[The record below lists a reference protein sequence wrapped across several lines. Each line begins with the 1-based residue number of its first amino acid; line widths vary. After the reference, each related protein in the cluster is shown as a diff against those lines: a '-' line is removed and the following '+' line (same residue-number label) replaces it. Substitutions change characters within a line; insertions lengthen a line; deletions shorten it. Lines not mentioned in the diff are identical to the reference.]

1 MTETPTPPRPP
12 AAPRLRVHQRRL
24 LEIVERIAQGEERA
38 RDILAAVTPGGGK
51 SLLPVI
57 AAARLVGAGVV
68 ERVVW
73 IVPRD
78 SLRLQAEE
86 AFADPVWR
94 RHLGHALSVRAADN
108 GRDPSR
114 GLAGYVTTY
123 QAIAAA
129 PALHL
134 AEARRWR
141 TLVVTDEVH
150 HLPAL
155 EDAPDEEAIA
165 AAPAAAPDEPAPDLF
180 AVAAP
185 ETGPDPAR
193 DPDGAPAAEDA
204 SAWSAALAPVLGAAQ
219 LRLHLSGTLER
230 ADGRAI
236 LWLPYRRS
244 RVAAKAREVDLDAPG
259 WRVIGYSRA
268 QALRDRAVLPV
279 TFGALDGEAR
289 WSVRA
294 ERAAAAEGEPDAEG
308 RITLGPHRL
317 SGAMPSETTRPA
329 LFAALR
335 TEFAEALLRESFIAL
350 TELRAE
356 RRARLGPKAAR
367 GLGKLLVVAP
377 DQACARRYLEMVRGW
392 LPPARAEREA
402 RLATSSER
410 DAHETLAAFRLT
422 PEPSILVTV
431 AMAYEGLD
439 APEVAVVAAL
449 THIRSRPWLE
459 QMIARATRI
468 DPHAGPVD
476 AQRALVFH
484 PDDPLFARFRHRI
497 ETEQGTLARPR
508 GRKRPALDLPLWL
521 AAERAALRE
530 AEGPELLPLDSRATG
545 LRYATL
551 RPGPEF
557 AEARPEMQ
565 AEAHLDIEAWPLAP
579 AGPDGDPGAAPAP
592 PLTPSAVERR
602 LRSRLADAVA
612 RQVVEDEGGA
622 AAGRG
627 AGQLAFGPHAAHRY
641 NAVLKRVTGR
651 GRGEMGLAE
660 LEAALAWLER
670 NRLRDHLHLLEGD
683 ARYAWDARR
692 VVKEA
697 RARARRSR
705 APDPRQEALRLD

>member
-1 MTETPTPPRPP
+1 MAPVMSSALPPSPT
-12 AAPRLRVHQRRL
+12 PRLRSHQRQL
-24 LEIVERIAQGEERA
+24 ADIVEAMARGEAGGEVGGEA
-38 RDILAAVTPGGGK
+38 GGVRDVLAAVTPGGGK

-57 AAARLVGAGVV
+57 AAARLIGAGIVS
-68 ERVVW
+68 RVVW

-94 RHLGHALSVRAADN
+94 AALDHSLSVRAADN
-108 GRDPSR
+108 GRDPCR

-123 QAIAAA
+123 QGVAAA

-134 AEARRWR
+134 AEARRHP

-155 EDAPDEEAIA
+155 GEEPVEEAEE
-165 AAPAAAPDEPAPDLF
+165 PAPAPDLF
-180 AVAAP
+180 AVPGFDAGTDGPPAP
-185 ETGPDPAR
+185 D
-193 DPDGAPAAEDA
+193 DA
-204 SAWSAALAPVLGAAQ
+204 SAWSRALAPVLAAARV
-219 LRLHLSGTLER
+219 RLHLSGTLER

-244 RVAAKAREVDLDAPG
+244 KAAAKAREVDLDAKG
-259 WRVIGYSRA
+259 WKVIGYSRA

-279 TFGALDGEAR
+279 TFGALDGEAS
-289 WSVRA
+289 WSVRG
-294 ERAAAAEGEPDAEG
+294 ESQEGG
-308 RITLGPHRL
+308 RVALGPHRL
-317 SGAMPSETTRPA
+317 SGPMPSETTRPA
-329 LFAALR
+329 LFSALR
-335 TEFAEALLRESFIAL
+335 TEFAEALLREAYLAL
-350 TELRAE
+350 AELRAE
-356 RRARLGPKAAR
+356 RRARLGDGATR

-377 DQACARRYLEMVRGW
+377 DQACARRYLELVRSW
-392 LPPARAEREA
+392 LPRGRAAREA

-410 DAHETLAAFRLT
+410 DARDALAAFRLA
-422 PEPSILVTV
+422 PRPSILVTV

-468 DPHAGPVD
+468 DRHAGPPET
-476 AQRALVFH
+476 QRALVFH
-484 PDDPLFARFRHRI
+484 PDDPLFANFRRRI

-508 GRKRPALDLPLWL
+508 GRRRPALDLPLWL
-521 AAERAALRE
+521 AAERAAMRE
-530 AEGPELLPLDSRATG
+530 ERGPDILPLESRALA

-557 AEARPEMQ
+557 ASVRPD
-565 AEAHLDIEAWPLAP
+565 ADPWPEVELHAP
-579 AGPDGDPGAAPAP
+579 DPA
-592 PLTPSAVERR
+592 TPSTIERR
-602 LRSRLADAVA
+602 LRARLADAVA
-612 RQVVEDEGGA
+612 RQVVEDEGAPEA
-622 AAGRG
+622 ARQMG
-627 AGQLAFGPHAAHRY
+627 FGPHAQHRY

-651 GRGEMGLAE
+651 GRAEMGAPE

-683 ARYAWDARR
+683 ARYAWDVRR
-692 VVKEA
+692 AKA
-697 RARARRSR
+697 RARSRARGAR
-705 APDPRQEALRLD
+705 APDPRQSELGLS